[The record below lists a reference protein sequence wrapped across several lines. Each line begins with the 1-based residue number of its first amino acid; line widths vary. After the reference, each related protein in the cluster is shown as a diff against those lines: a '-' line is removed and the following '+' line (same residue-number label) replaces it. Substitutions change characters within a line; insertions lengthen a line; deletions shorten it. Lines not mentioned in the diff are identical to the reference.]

1 MRGTLPHIISD
12 YVKASNAHDVK
23 AILACFSGRAAVR
36 DEGKTVRG
44 PKAIEHWI
52 LRTIQ
57 QYHFHFKPLGVR
69 DDDVGMIVT
78 MEVTGTFDGRPGRL
92 EYRFVVEHDKIAS
105 LAIT

>member
-1 MRGTLPHIISD
+1 MKGKLPHVINV

-23 AILACFSGRAAVR
+23 AILACFSGRATVR

-44 PKAIEHWI
+44 LKAIERWI

-57 QYHFHFKPLGVR
+57 QYQFHFKPLGVR
-69 DDDVGMIVT
+69 DDDAGTVVT
-78 MEVTGTFDGRPGRL
+78 MEVSGTFDGSPARL

-105 LAIT
+105 LVIT

>member
-1 MRGTLPHIISD
+1 
-12 YVKASNAHDVK
+12 VNASNAHDVK
-23 AILACFSGRAAVR
+23 AILACFSGTATVR

-44 PKAIEHWI
+44 PKAIENWI
-52 LRTIQ
+52 VRTIQ